1 MLVLIACRSLGAN
14 KPRTKGAPVRQQ
26 QASVKADR
34 NHVAHAQA
42 EIHAYISIRDR
53 LLAEA
58 EEVPNNSTLH
68 RAWIAND
75 VVQVFLKP
83 ARTPYEAQYLP
94 EDEARFER
102 ERCET
107 IKQRIGDLRN
117 KIVTPTAGTIQKPAH
132 TGIFGLRARAH

>member
-1 MLVLIACRSLGAN
+1 MLR
-14 KPRTKGAPVRQQ
+14 
-26 QASVKADR
+26 
-34 NHVAHAQA
+34 A

-53 LLAEA
+53 LLTEA

-75 VVQVFLKP
+75 VVQIFLKP

-94 EDEARFER
+94 EDEAHVER
-102 ERCET
+102 DRCET

-117 KIVTPTAGTIQKPAH
+117 KIVTPTAGTIQKPESS
-132 TGIFGLRARAH
+132 GIFGIRARAH

>member
-1 MLVLIACRSLGAN
+1 MQISWRKTAAA
-14 KPRTKGAPVRQQ
+14 KGAPVRQQ
-26 QASVKADR
+26 QASVKIDR
-34 NHVAHAQA
+34 SHAAHAQA

-58 EEVPNNSTLH
+58 EEVPTNSTLH

-94 EDEARFER
+94 EEEARFEQ

-107 IKQRIGDLRN
+107 IKQRIDDLRN
-117 KIVTPTAGTIQKPAH
+117 KIVTPTAGTIQKPEE
-132 TGIFGLRARAH
+132 TSIFGVRARA

>member
-1 MLVLIACRSLGAN
+1 MQITWR
-14 KPRTKGAPVRQQ
+14 KPAATKGAPVRQQ
-26 QASVKADR
+26 QASVKVDR

-53 LLAEA
+53 LLTEA

-83 ARTPYEAQYLP
+83 ARRPYEAQYLP

-117 KIVTPTAGTIQKPAH
+117 KIVTPTAGTIQKPESS
-132 TGIFGLRARAH
+132 GIFGLRAPAQ